1 MERTSEQKSTQDSES
16 TQERR
21 EALAVLDPRDPID
34 AEIIKYKTKIHKEET
49 PTQFEQKELIKTIQF
64 SDDDSAADKLVAI
77 NRGFIAAIAYQF
89 KSEAYDNTDEL
100 FEAGATALLDAAA
113 HYNLANSKVS
123 FTNYVAAHIQNTLKA
138 VAPQVEAPYLIND
151 EPQPLLTIYK
161 FLSMLKTMKRSELD
175 EHTKVAILT
184 NADIVSLLPLTDK
197 ELFEVRGLDSST
209 FYSRLHSLY
218 ETLGI
223 PNRTSLALASKK
235 AGIEFNT
242 PKVPKGTHFTPTER
256 KIAPYLHLEF
266 AEVAKMLGYSE
277 ESVERVSTGL
287 RAKLGAQSR
296 TELVLMLDTAD
307 LREPAPKPKE
317 VEEFTAYELKV
328 LPFIQHETSV
338 IMQLTGL
345 TNSGVQTA
353 LNKAFKRTGTNSRQ
367 ALALNLLERG
377 FPIAIAPPKDSLNA
391 LFHEKQM
398 DVLKNLHLER
408 PEVARLGDMTENAVA
423 SFIYEAQQKTGA
435 RTQIELLL
443 MAHIYDTGERRAKDE
458 RTKHERLADKLGWGT
473 LNAERLNGLLEMLNP
488 KQQTLIK
495 SYYLSDEE
503 ITWST
508 IAKGLGIDTHV
519 AISTAHYGL
528 LRMKN
533 RFDTDS
539 AA

>member
-1 MERTSEQKSTQDSES
+1 MGRTSEQENTQDSES

-34 AEIIKYKTKIHKEET
+34 AEIIRYKTKIHKEET
-49 PTQFEQKELIKTIQF
+49 PTQLEQKELIRTIRFDEDQT
-64 SDDDSAADKLVAI
+64 AADKLVAI
-77 NRGFIAAIAYQF
+77 NKGFIATIAYQF
-89 KSEAYDNTDEL
+89 KSETFNNTEEL
-100 FEAGATALLDAAA
+100 FEAGSVALLEAAT
-113 HYNLANSKVS
+113 HYGLTASRVS
-123 FTNYVAAHIQNTLKA
+123 FTNYAAAHIQNTLKG
-138 VAPQVEAPYLIND
+138 VAPEVQAPYLIND

-161 FLSMLKTMKRSELD
+161 FLSTLKAMKRSELD
-175 EHTKVAILT
+175 EHTRTTILSH
-184 NADIVSLLPLTDK
+184 ADLVSLLPLTDE
-197 ELFEVRGLDSST
+197 ELFEKRGLNSST
-209 FYSRLHSLY
+209 FYKNLHSLY

-223 PNRTSLALASKK
+223 PNRASLALVSKK
-235 AGIEFNT
+235 AGIEFDIA
-242 PKVPKGTHFTPTER
+242 PIPKGTHFTPTER
-256 KIAPYLHLEF
+256 RIAPYLHLKF
-266 AEVAKMLGYSE
+266 AEAAKILDYSE

-287 RAKLGAQSR
+287 RAKLGARSR

-317 VEEFTAYELKV
+317 VEEFTSYELKV

-377 FPIAIAPPKDSLNA
+377 FPLAVAPPKDSLSA

-398 DVLKNLHLER
+398 DVLKNLQLER
-408 PEVARLGDMTENAVA
+408 SEVARLGDMTESAVS

-443 MAHIYDTGERRAKDE
+443 MAHLYDTGERRAKDE
-458 RTKHERLADKLGWGT
+458 RTKHERLAEKLGWGT
-473 LNAERLNGLLEMLNP
+473 LNAERLNGLLDTLNP

-495 SYYLSDEE
+495 SYYLSGEE
-503 ITWST
+503 VTWNA

-528 LRMKN
+528 LRMRN
-533 RFDTDS
+533 RLETDS